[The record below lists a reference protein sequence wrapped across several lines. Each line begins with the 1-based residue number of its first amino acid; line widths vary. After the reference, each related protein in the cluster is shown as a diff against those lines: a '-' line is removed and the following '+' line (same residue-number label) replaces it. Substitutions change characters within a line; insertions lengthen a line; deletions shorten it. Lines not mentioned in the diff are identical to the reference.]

1 MKPKQEEEE
10 EEEKMMTTTKNEKNG
25 KRKIIQKSR
34 GELMES
40 GEKTRKRN
48 KREMSKEGTRQMLF
62 SNKRRGGIC
71 SKIQE

>member
-48 KREMSKEGTRQMLF
+48 KREMSKEGTRQMLL
-62 SNKRRGGIC
+62 K
-71 SKIQE
+71 